1 MQEIESNELYK
12 INKNKYDEIFEYM
25 NNYLDSEI
33 RKNNFNKLSKFISK
47 KKSKVLEESIFI
59 FSILFT
65 LSNLLLKEISINIY
79 NDKMYEL
86 LSNLDS
92 TNKIYNKK
100 LVSDIKS
107 NKNEFVEN
115 IPYLLSHE
123 LNKEVWDPVVKKLKL
138 KEHKKYNIAATD
150 AYKCGKCGEKQ
161 CKVTQMQTRSADEP
175 MTVFVTCLV
184 CGHIFK
190 N

>member
-1 MQEIESNELYK
+1 KSLFFRRN
-12 INKNKYDEIFEYM
+12 IF
-25 NNYLDSEI
+25 
-33 RKNNFNKLSKFISK
+33 K
-47 KKSKVLEESIFI
+47 
-59 FSILFT
+59 FSILYT

-79 NDKMYEL
+79 NDKIYEL
-86 LSNLDS
+86 LCNLDS
-92 TNKIYNKK
+92 NNKIYNKK

-107 NKNEFVEN
+107 KDINYIIN
-115 IPYLLSHE
+115 IPYMLSHE
-123 LNKEVWDPVVKKLKL
+123 LNKEVWDPIIKKLEL

-184 CGHIFK
+184 CGNTFK